1 VRDRAGRAASEGR
14 FRHRGRWY
22 VLALVAALVLGAVA
36 AVPVFAAAEE
46 KAFEAQ
52 VVGGKPVPD
61 GKYPFMAAL
70 EGRFPQEPG
79 GEPSPQ
85 FQQFCG
91 GSLVDRGHVMTA
103 AHCVEFIGRPGDLP
117 LEDVRVSVCE
127 TSRSI
132 PVGGPPT
139 SLTTWR

>member
-1 VRDRAGRAASEGR
+1 MRDRVGRAASEER
-14 FRHRGRWY
+14 FRHRGRWN

-70 EGRFPQEPG
+70 EERSRDEGASHPR
-79 GEPSPQ
+79 S
-85 FQQFCG
+85 
-91 GSLVDRGHVMTA
+91 STTA
-103 AHCVEFIGRPGDLP
+103 AAA
-117 LEDVRVSVCE
+117 S
-127 TSRSI
+127 
-132 PVGGPPT
+132 
-139 SLTTWR
+139 